1 MQRLWLYDINVQP
14 GIRAPSIAKLPSIM
28 INLAG
33 HTPRSGNFAEVGGA
47 LLESVATSM
56 FSNAIGRIHFS
67 DGGGHLI
74 TMHRLA
80 ERFKNFADVSLS
92 DKAKAVRMLQWLI
105 VIGTSY
111 FALFSGGT
119 INSDARVFA
128 LIVTLLLSALFLQRL
143 PAAAF
148 HADRFDAALVVID
161 GAFILLGIGLNRE
174 SPWDLFLLF
183 SLCVLLAG
191 IAESLIKTMVAALL
205 VTVGFTLVNYSTSNS
220 IWLDSEVLLR
230 FPFLFGVSALYGYL
244 AHQVKNERKRADRA
258 EQAQI
263 VRRRLVSGLAHDIK
277 SPLSVIKG
285 FADVVGMNLA
295 GVSGQEYALN
305 AVQRIQE
312 NVDRILKLVTGFLD
326 ASRAESGESQQLET
340 PVALNWLIQEVAKQQ
355 SVDLRSN
362 DLSLELKL
370 DPTLPEILADIPQL
384 ERVIWNLLSNAIQF
398 TPTNGKITVTT
409 VTVDDRVSVK
419 ISDTGIGI
427 AKDEMPLL
435 FSEYGRLPG
444 ASSTEGSGLGLYIVK
459 NLVKAHGGTVDV
471 ESELGKGTTF
481 TLRFPVATRQQPQ
494 SKI

>member
-1 MQRLWLYDINVQP
+1 
-14 GIRAPSIAKLPSIM
+14 M

-80 ERFKNFADVSLS
+80 ERFKNFADVPLS

-205 VTVGFTLVNYSTSNS
+205 VTVGFTLVNYSTNNS

-305 AVQRIQE
+305 AVRICGCVQ
-312 NVDRILKLVTGFLD
+312 G
-326 ASRAESGESQQLET
+326 
-340 PVALNWLIQEVAKQQ
+340 
-355 SVDLRSN
+355 
-362 DLSLELKL
+362 
-370 DPTLPEILADIPQL
+370 
-384 ERVIWNLLSNAIQF
+384 
-398 TPTNGKITVTT
+398 
-409 VTVDDRVSVK
+409 
-419 ISDTGIGI
+419 
-427 AKDEMPLL
+427 
-435 FSEYGRLPG
+435 
-444 ASSTEGSGLGLYIVK
+444 
-459 NLVKAHGGTVDV
+459 
-471 ESELGKGTTF
+471 
-481 TLRFPVATRQQPQ
+481 
-494 SKI
+494 